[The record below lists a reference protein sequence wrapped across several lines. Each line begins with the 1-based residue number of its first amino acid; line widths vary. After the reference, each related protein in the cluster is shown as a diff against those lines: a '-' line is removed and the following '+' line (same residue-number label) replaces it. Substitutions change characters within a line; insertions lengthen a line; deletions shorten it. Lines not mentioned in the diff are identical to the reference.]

1 MPMKP
6 STANIIPLVPSKNMT
21 LKPAAADAP
30 IKIGTKGTVGSLMM
44 KEIEYFNRL
53 EVQSQKSV
61 LQVPQAVAGDKPKP
75 EIDSVIITPKRK
87 KRTNKF
93 MPSICSVIDV
103 ADHNG
108 PKLVSGL
115 GYRTLK
121 ADVRRL
127 QV

>member
-1 MPMKP
+1 
-6 STANIIPLVPSKNMT
+6 MT
-21 LKPAAADAP
+21 LKPSSTNIIPFAPSKLMAAEAP

-53 EVQSQKSV
+53 EAAATSNVGQ
-61 LQVPQAVAGDKPKP
+61 PKPK
-75 EIDSVIITPKRK
+75 IDHHSVNIAPKRK
-87 KRTNKF
+87 KRSNKF
-93 MPSICSVIDV
+93 VPSICSAIDV

-108 PKLVSGL
+108 RKMVSGF

-121 ADVRRL
+121 ADVGRL

>member
-1 MPMKP
+1 MNLKP
-6 STANIIPLVPSKNMT
+6 SSTNIIPFAPSKLM
-21 LKPAAADAP
+21 AAEAP

-53 EVQSQKSV
+53 EVLSKKHGLHVPEAAASTNSGQS
-61 LQVPQAVAGDKPKP
+61 KPK
-75 EIDSVIITPKRK
+75 IDHHSVNIAPRRK
-87 KRTNKF
+87 KRSNKF
-93 MPSICSVIDV
+93 VPSICSAIDV

-108 PKLVSGL
+108 RKMVSGF

-121 ADVRRL
+121 ADVGRL

>member
-1 MPMKP
+1 M
-6 STANIIPLVPSKNMT
+6 
-21 LKPAAADAP
+21 AAEVP

-53 EVQSQKSV
+53 EVLSQSQKHR
-61 LQVPQAVAGDKPKP
+61 LQVPEVVATSSGGRPK
-75 EIDSVIITPKRK
+75 PKRK
-87 KRTNKF
+87 KRSSRF
-93 MPSICSVIDV
+93 VPSICSAIDV

-108 PKLVSGL
+108 PKLVSGF
-115 GYRTLK
+115 GYRSLK

>member
-1 MPMKP
+1 MA
-6 STANIIPLVPSKNMT
+6 TE
-21 LKPAAADAP
+21 AP

-53 EVQSQKSV
+53 EVHSQNHGLKVQEAAARSTGG
-61 LQVPQAVAGDKPKP
+61 QPKLIK
-75 EIDSVIITPKRK
+75 IDSVIITPKRK
-87 KRTNKF
+87 KRTSRF
-93 MPSICSVIDV
+93 MPSICSAIDV

-108 PKLVSGL
+108 PKLISGF

>member
-1 MPMKP
+1 MTLKP
-6 STANIIPLVPSKNMT
+6 STTNIIPILVSSNNMT
-21 LKPAAADAP
+21 LKHAADAP

-53 EVQSQKSV
+53 EVQSQKNV
-61 LQVPQAVAGDKPKP
+61 LAVATSTLGDQPKPK
-75 EIDSVIITPKRK
+75 IDSVIITPKRK
-87 KRTNKF
+87 KRSNKF